1 MTVTAG
7 AIRVGPGVFDPG
19 DGTLTSLGS
28 LAVGGPRLDLWRAP
42 IDNDRWFSGEQNELA
57 WRELGLHRMEHRV
70 GEVTAGPDELPNE
83 LLVRTRVAPAAS
95 RLGLRATYRWAATGP
110 VLRLTVH
117 VELDGPDG
125 TWPVPLPRLGLL
137 MALPAELD
145 QVEWFGLGPGEAY
158 RDSRRAARVG
168 RFRATV
174 AELQTPYVF
183 PQENGNRAD
192 VRWAQVTDDAGA
204 GLRVTA
210 DPVANISVHRWTAG
224 DLDAARHPSE
234 LRPRDHLFINID
246 HAHNGLGTGACGP
259 GVLPAH
265 RLDAGPATFS
275 VTFEPLERRSRRRP
289 AVSAIS

>member
-1 MTVTAG
+1 
-7 AIRVGPGVFDPG
+7 
-19 DGTLTSLGS
+19 
-28 LAVGGPRLDLWRAP
+28 
-42 IDNDRWFSGEQNELA
+42 
-57 WRELGLHRMEHRV
+57 
-70 GEVTAGPDELPNE
+70 
-83 LLVRTRVAPAAS
+83 
-95 RLGLRATYRWAATGP
+95 

-145 QVEWFGLGPGEAY
+145 QVKWFGLGPGEAY

-204 GLRVTA
+204 GLRLTA
-210 DPVANISVHRWTAG
+210 DPVAHISLHRWTAG

-246 HAHNGLGTGACGP
+246 HAHNGLGTGSCGP
-259 GVLPAH
+259 GVLPDH
-265 RLDAGPATFS
+265 RLNAGPATFS
-275 VTFEPLERRSRRRP
+275 VTFEPLER
-289 AVSAIS
+289 A